1 MVESRERRGMSK
13 NNFKMLKNIFV
24 YKYGMN
30 KHQRVIKFINK
41 QISGKVWSQEIF
53 GMSWLLDANL
63 VTIIL
68 SDKNITLWLTLP

>member
-1 MVESRERRGMSK
+1 MIHDQEFCFTICDAMVESRERRGMSK

-53 GMSWLLDANL
+53 GKS
-63 VTIIL
+63 
-68 SDKNITLWLTLP
+68 